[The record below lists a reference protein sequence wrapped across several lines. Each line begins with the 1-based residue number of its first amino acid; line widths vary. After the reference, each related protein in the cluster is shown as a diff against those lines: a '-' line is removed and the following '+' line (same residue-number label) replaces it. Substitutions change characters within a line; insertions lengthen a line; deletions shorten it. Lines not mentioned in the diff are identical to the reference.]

1 MLSNWQ
7 KNNVQ
12 YIPKKKPG
20 YEFLF
25 WMPVFIPIR
34 KMKLLVWER
43 QVQRI
48 SFVQECILSSINL
61 SPKTIE
67 DLSDQFGVPEEIM
80 LQIVSELDTEQLAA
94 VSAGSIIIT
103 GKGKQALQEHIKV
116 QIHQSSLG
124 ILYIN
129 QITGDISENQITGLY
144 KEPPKNQVYLDE
156 EIITDI
162 TYLRTRFDELAIL
175 HKENRI
181 DNSILP
187 TALIDKI
194 ELYRILDITYNELA
208 YIKENCAVYLNPQDL
223 SLAFQFQSGIALY
236 EKLVL
241 KQLSER
247 KNGVRGLF
255 NLPDR
260 ETIHPTNYESMPI
273 ALIAALSAD
282 KQNEDYDS
290 RIEYEYYQDRPLLDG
305 EVKDI
310 LENCSDLKAN
320 RILICAP
327 YISEI
332 INGDICSAIL
342 SQSTKELFI
351 LHGIQDR
358 RANDIIKN
366 LKSISKNRKDLRLIT
381 HATANVPFISVLIGD
396 KCAISAF
403 YERIETIYRH
413 SLYKL
418 HSSITYDSSRIK
430 ELWSQNIKSFFPQEC
445 PFISGAA
452 NKNNTDE

>member
-7 KNNVQ
+7 KNIVQ

-34 KMKLLVWER
+34 KMKLLIWER

-61 SPKTIE
+61 SPKSIE
-67 DLSDQFGVPEEIM
+67 NLSGQFGVPEEIM

-94 VSAGSIIIT
+94 VSAGNIIIT
-103 GKGKQALQEHIKV
+103 GKGKKALQEHKKV
-116 QIHQSSLG
+116 QSHQSSLG

-129 QITGDISENQITGLY
+129 QITGDISDNQITGLY
-144 KEPPKNQVYLDE
+144 KEPPQNQMYLDE
-156 EIITDI
+156 EIVTDI
-162 TYLRTRFDELAIL
+162 TYLRTRFDELAVL

-181 DNSILP
+181 DNSIFP
-187 TALIDKI
+187 TLLIDKT

-208 YIKENCAVYLNPQDL
+208 YIKENCAVYINTQDL
-223 SLAFQFQSGIALY
+223 SLSFQFQSGIAFY
-236 EKLVL
+236 EKIVL
-241 KQLSER
+241 KQLSEQ
-247 KNGVRGLF
+247 KNGVRSLF
-255 NLPDR
+255 NLPNR
-260 ETIHPTNYESMPI
+260 KTIQPTNYESMPI

-290 RIEYEYYQDRPLLDG
+290 RIEYEYYQDRPLIDG

-310 LENCSDLKAN
+310 LENCSDFKAN

-327 YISEI
+327 IISEI
-332 INGDICSAIL
+332 INDGICSAIL

-351 LHGIQDR
+351 LHGTQDYL
-358 RANDIIKN
+358 ANDTINK
-366 LKSISKNRKDLRLIT
+366 LKSMSKNRKDFRLIT
-381 HATANVPFISVLIGD
+381 HAIANVPFIFVLIGD

-403 YERIETIYRH
+403 YERIETIYRRG
-413 SLYKL
+413 LYKL
-418 HSSITYDSSRIK
+418 HASITHDSSRIK
-430 ELWSQNIKSFFPQEC
+430 ELWDQNSKSFFPQEC
-445 PFISGAA
+445 PFIPSAA
-452 NKNNTDE
+452 NKNHMDE